1 MLQDVMKNISK
12 MPQIEFPLYSFVSD
26 NMIFVFLPVH
36 IKSMIDCK
44 YTIINK

>member
-26 NMIFVFLPVH
+26 NMIFDFYR
-36 IKSMIDCK
+36 
-44 YTIINK
+44 YTLIYDSL